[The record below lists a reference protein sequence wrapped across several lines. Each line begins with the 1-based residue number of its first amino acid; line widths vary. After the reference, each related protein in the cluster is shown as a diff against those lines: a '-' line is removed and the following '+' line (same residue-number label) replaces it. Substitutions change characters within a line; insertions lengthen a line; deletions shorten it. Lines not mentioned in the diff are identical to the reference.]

1 MQKGIINYYLQIL
14 KNIKVLKGRLN
25 YYLSLLMASFYF
37 IVKRRIV
44 NPQRYFIGESI
55 VLVNGVKLIVNKQTS
70 FGFYLSLNF
79 FEPNTFEYIGQV
91 NGNIFID
98 VGANAGGYTIS
109 FAKNFI
115 KVLAIEPNP
124 EMAKIIRRNSEI
136 NNYKN
141 IEVIEAALSSYNG
154 TGSFYIPDISS
165 QVASLDRNWS
175 YIKNINVLTIQVQV
189 MTLDTLI
196 RNINYPTID
205 LIKIDA
211 EGMEIEILNGAKEA
225 FSKTKRIVIETEKTS
240 TKKVI
245 QILKENGYTVRF
257 LEGNE
262 ELGGNLLAEKNIP

>member
-1 MQKGIINYYLQIL
+1 MQKGIINYYLQIR
-14 KNIKVLKGRLN
+14 IKVLKGRLN
-25 YYLSLLMASFYF
+25 YYLSLLIASFYS
-37 IVKRRIV
+37 IVKSRIV
-44 NPQRYFIGESI
+44 NPQRHFIGESI

-70 FGFYLSLNF
+70 FGFYLLLKF
-79 FEPNTFEYIGQV
+79 FEPNTFEYISQV

-98 VGANAGGYTIS
+98 VGANGGGYTIS

-115 KVLAIEPNP
+115 KVLAVEPNP
-124 EMAKIIRRNSEI
+124 EMAKIIRRNSKI

-141 IEVIEAALSSYNG
+141 IEVIEAALSHYNG
-154 TGSFYIPDISS
+154 TGSFYIPSTSS
-165 QVASLDRNWS
+165 QVASLDKNWS

-196 RNINYPTID
+196 KNINYPTID

-211 EGMEIEILNGAKEA
+211 EGMDIEILNDKKEA
-225 FSKTKRIVIETEKTS
+225 FSKTKRIIIETEKTS

-245 QILKENGYTVRF
+245 EILKENGYAVRF